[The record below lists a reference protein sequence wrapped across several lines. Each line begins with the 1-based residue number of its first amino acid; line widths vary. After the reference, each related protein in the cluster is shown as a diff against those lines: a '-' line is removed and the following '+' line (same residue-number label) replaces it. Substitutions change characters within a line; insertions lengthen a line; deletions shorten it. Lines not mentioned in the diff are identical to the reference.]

1 MGGNPKF
8 RHNQSSPPHRTK
20 DPRRTRRAIAGFL
33 LVGSSAGS
41 RFVGAAHAQ
50 AVLTTVELDGP
61 DHLSRRHVKVRR
73 PSCCGGEF

>member
-50 AVLTTVELDGP
+50 AVPTTVELDGP